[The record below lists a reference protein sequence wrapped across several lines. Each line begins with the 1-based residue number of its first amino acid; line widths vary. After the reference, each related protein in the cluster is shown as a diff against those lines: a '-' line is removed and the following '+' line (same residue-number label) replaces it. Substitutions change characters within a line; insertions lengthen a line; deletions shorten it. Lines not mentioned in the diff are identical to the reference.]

1 VILHYRQKHAGEIH
15 EISDYQGFLLKYSII
30 RVRNKPG
37 PELFG
42 RQIAKSGKIET
53 EWPGKM

>member
-1 VILHYRQKHAGEIH
+1 MRVKYTKYPIIRFI
-15 EISDYQGFLLKYSII
+15 LLKYSII

-42 RQIAKSGKIET
+42 RQITKSGKIET
-53 EWPGKM
+53 EWPGKCDGF